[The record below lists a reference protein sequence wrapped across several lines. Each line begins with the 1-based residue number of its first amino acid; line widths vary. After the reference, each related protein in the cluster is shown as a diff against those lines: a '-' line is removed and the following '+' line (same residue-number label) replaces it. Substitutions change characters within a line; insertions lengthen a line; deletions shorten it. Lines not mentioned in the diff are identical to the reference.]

1 MRAYDFMSS
10 CHSGDIIVA
19 VMDSH
24 MIVVTSSNVCG
35 DVRHVVVMIFDTASS
50 IMILH
55 TSMLVWLV
63 LVWLVEG
70 SGLSS
75 LVEDSGWLAGR
86 SGIRTAPPS
95 VGRSSLETR
104 TTSVVSSPPPPPA

>member
-1 MRAYDFMSS
+1 
-10 CHSGDIIVA
+10 
-19 VMDSH
+19 
-24 MIVVTSSNVCG
+24 MIVVTSSNVCD
-35 DVRHVVVMIFDTASS
+35 DVRHVFVMICENSSS

-55 TSMLVWLV
+55 TSVLVWLV

-75 LVEDSGWLAGR
+75 LVEDSGWFAGR

-95 VGRSSLETR
+95 VGRSSLERR
-104 TTSVVSSPPPPPA
+104 TTSVVSSPPPPPPATSSVSVEVKRD